1 MSICCCCY
9 LYLFTPPFLR
19 TENYISRLISES
31 IVKMSKMS
39 CFDGIRTEMA
49 AEVQLFWPFYRGLM
63 SARKMKCLS
72 TSDE

>member
-49 AEVQLFWPFYRGLM
+49 AERAAVLAILRRTHVGTENEM
-63 SARKMKCLS
+63 SLYFR
-72 TSDE
+72 